1 VVVSLSN
8 LTAYPHLSTECLHC
22 FCKICGVS
30 VIVQILEEPRE
41 DMKPVEMPINVRTIV
56 GVQIDK
62 LEKRY
67 YDGQKALPLYD
78 V

>member
-1 VVVSLSN
+1 M
-8 LTAYPHLSTECLHC
+8 
-22 FCKICGVS
+22 S